1 MVGQYEMIKP
11 NKKSKLMKI
20 NLREQVVTKLDIP
33 TEVINNIPI
42 IKMNGNRE
50 ITIENFIGL
59 VEYTPHKVRL
69 NTRCGLLIIDGVGL
83 EAKHMTI
90 EKIFIKGSIL
100 QVAFAL

>member
-1 MVGQYEMIKP
+1 MMINQN
-11 NKKSKLMKI
+11 NKNKLMKI
-20 NLREQVVTKLDIP
+20 NLREQVAKNLDIP
-33 TEVINNIPI
+33 TEVLNNIPI
-42 IKMNGNRE
+42 IKMNGNKE

-59 VEYTPHKVRL
+59 VEYTPQKVRL

-83 EAKHMTI
+83 EAKCMTI